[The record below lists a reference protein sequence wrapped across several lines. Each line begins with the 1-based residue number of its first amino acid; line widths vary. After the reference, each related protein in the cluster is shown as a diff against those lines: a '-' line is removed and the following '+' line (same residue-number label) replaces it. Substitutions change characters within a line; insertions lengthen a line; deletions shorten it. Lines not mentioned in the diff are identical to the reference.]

1 MEYMNVLKKYRF
13 NLQLFSDG
21 GGDVDGGA
29 EGAEGTDG
37 ADTGRTFTQAELNAI
52 VQRRIAEVEGKYSD
66 YDSLKEKA
74 SKYDEAEEASK
85 TELQKAQDSRDS
97 YKKKYEDLVAANAIR
112 DIRGKVSEE
121 KGVPANLLTASTEEE
136 CKKQADAI
144 LAFAGNDPN
153 GRYPDVRDGG
163 ESMPAGANTPE
174 AIFDRFMKLNFK

>member
-52 VQRRIAEVEGKYSD
+52 VQRRIAAVEGKYSD

-121 KGVPANLLTASTEEE
+121 KGVTEEE

-144 LAFAGNDPN
+144 LAFAGKDPN
-153 GRYPDVRDGG
+153 GRYPNVRDGG